1 VQEQFRLKCKLLRK
15 GLQEAMLSYLKGI
28 VVGRE
33 STGGPH
39 DRLVI
44 EVGGIGF
51 DLVVSRRTL
60 LTVGQPGDEVMVHTA
75 LSIRENDWT
84 IFGFAHSDERQMFNL
99 IQTVTG
105 VGPKLALALIGTFG
119 PKELAEAILS
129 SDHKLIS
136 QAPGVG
142 AKLAQRLILEL
153 KSKVENW
160 QEQRGLSTVEGPAR
174 SANHDQVREIL
185 NGLGYTPTE
194 VSLALK
200 SATDGGS
207 EDVESLVRVSL
218 KFLGSAH

>member
-1 VQEQFRLKCKLLRK
+1 M
-15 GLQEAMLSYLKGI
+15 QEAMLSYLKGT
-28 VVGRE
+28 VVGKE
-33 STGGPH
+33 MTGGPN
-39 DRLVI
+39 DRLVV
-44 EVGGIGF
+44 EVGGMGF

-60 LTVGQPGDEVMVHTA
+60 LTIGQPGDDVLVHTA

-84 IFGFAHSDERQMFNL
+84 IFGFAHADEKQMFNL

-119 PKELAEAILS
+119 PQELAEAILA

-153 KSKVENW
+153 KTKVENW
-160 QEQRGLSTVEGPAR
+160 QQQRGASGAEGPAR
-174 SANHDQVREIL
+174 SSSHDEVREIL

-194 VSLALK
+194 VSMAIK
-200 SATDGGS
+200 SAAEGAGD
-207 EDVESLVRVSL
+207 DVESLVRTSL
-218 KFLGSAH
+218 KFLGAAR

>member
-1 VQEQFRLKCKLLRK
+1 LPID
-15 GLQEAMLSYLKGI
+15 GLQEEMLSYLKGT
-28 VVGRE
+28 VVGKE
-33 STGGPH
+33 STGGPN
-39 DRLVI
+39 DRLVL

-60 LTVGQPGDEVMVHTA
+60 LTVGQPGDDVMVHTA

-84 IFGFAHSDERQMFNL
+84 IFGFAHADERQMFNL

-119 PKELAEAILS
+119 PQELADAILA

-160 QEQRGLSTVEGPAR
+160 QEQRGISSTEGPAR
-174 SANHDQVREIL
+174 SSSQDEVREIL

-194 VSLALK
+194 VSMALK
-200 SATDGGS
+200 SAADTGEG
-207 EDVESLVRVSL
+207 DVESLVRVSL
-218 KFLGSAH
+218 KFLGSAR